1 MFVVLCDIEDPRAGF
16 LELNRHMK
24 NNQKDA
30 KKMQIIL
37 FIGTVLSLGKQSY
50 KKKRKANKKKQI
62 SGRLKQRK
70 KGL

>member
-37 FIGTVLSLGKQSY
+37 FIGTVLSSEKQTY